1 MPICARGNP
10 FINRRDVATSR
21 DFFFPDRVVPA
32 MVSMTTST
40 GFDWSTSS
48 KRLEV

>member
-1 MPICARGNP
+1 MPFCARGCP
-10 FINRRDVATSR
+10 FNNSRDVATSR
-21 DFFFPDRVVPA
+21 DLFFHDSVVPA

-40 GFDWSTSS
+40 GLDLRTCS